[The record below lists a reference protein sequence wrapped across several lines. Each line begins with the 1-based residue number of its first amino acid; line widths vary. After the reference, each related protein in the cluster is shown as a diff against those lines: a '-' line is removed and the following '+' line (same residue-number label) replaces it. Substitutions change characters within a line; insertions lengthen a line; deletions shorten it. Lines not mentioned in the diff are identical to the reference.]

1 MESEFWKVAMG
12 AVGAAKYEMV
22 QYFIKVKNAS
32 HKITLVTFT
41 CV

>member
-12 AVGAAKYEMV
+12 AGKYEMV

-41 CV
+41 CM